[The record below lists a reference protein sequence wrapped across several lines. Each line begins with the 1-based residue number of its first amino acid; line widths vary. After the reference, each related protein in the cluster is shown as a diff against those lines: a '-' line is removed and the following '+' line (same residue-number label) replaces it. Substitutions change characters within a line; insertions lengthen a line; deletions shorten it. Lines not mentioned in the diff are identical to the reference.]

1 MGPSA
6 IIRRMQDRNGKNKRV
21 NSGRVDHS
29 EQQDCLINI
38 ELDLAITFC
47 QAGLA
52 MRDRTH
58 VERSAADARKALD
71 TVEKMAPTMRLT
83 EKAKEQISE
92 KFVWATILLSQ
103 LERHLENV

>member
-6 IIRRMQDRNGKNKRV
+6 IIRRMQDRSGKSKRV
-21 NSGRVDHS
+21 NSGRVD
-29 EQQDCLINI
+29 LINV

-47 QAGLA
+47 QSGLA

-58 VERSAADARKALD
+58 VERSAADARQALD

-83 EKAKEQISE
+83 EKAEEKISE
-92 KFVWATILLSQ
+92 KFVWATTLLSQ
-103 LERHLENV
+103 LERHLESV

>member
-6 IIRRMQDRNGKNKRV
+6 IIRRMQDRNGKSKRV

-29 EQQDCLINI
+29 EQQECLINI
-38 ELDLAITFC
+38 GLDLAITFC
-47 QAGLA
+47 QTGLA
-52 MRDRTH
+52 MRDRMH
-58 VERSAADARKALD
+58 LERSAADARKALD